1 MRYHY
6 MIALAAAILM
16 VSGCETTTPSAGSS
30 GGTTKPAAASGGAS
44 KTDGALGA
52 ITSSFKAMTLSDDDI
67 MAMSDSS
74 CAALDKQSKIAPPG
88 SKYDSRLKRVVKAFP
103 ASINGKTAQYKVYL
117 TKNVNAW
124 AMANGCIRVYSG
136 LMDLMN
142 DDELRGVIGHEI
154 GHVALGHS
162 KSRMQMAYATS
173 AARQAAAASGNSAV
187 SSLSQSQAGELAE
200 KFINAQYSQSNE
212 SAADDYSFDLLTE
225 RKLQRKGLV
234 TAFQKL
240 AKLGGGGGNSMLST
254 HPPSSERAEH
264 MQKRLN
270 AGK

>member
-1 MRYHY
+1 MRYY
-6 MIALAAAILM
+6 RILAVAATILALA
-16 VSGCETTTPSAGSS
+16 GCETT
-30 GGTTKPAAASGGAS
+30 KPTAASGGGS
-44 KTDGALGA
+44 KSDSTLGA
-52 ITSSFKAMTLSDDDI
+52 ITTSFKAMTLSDDDI
-67 MAMSDSS
+67 AAMSDSS
-74 CAALDKQSKIAPPG
+74 CAAMDKRSKIAPPG
-88 SKYDSRLKRVVKAFP
+88 SKYVTRLNRVVKAFP
-103 ASINGKTAQYKVYL
+103 SSINGKTAHYKVYM
-117 TKNVNAW
+117 TKDVNAW

-187 SSLSQSQAGELAE
+187 SSLSQSQAGDLAV

-225 RKLQRKGLV
+225 RKLERKGLV

-240 AKLGGGGGNSMLST
+240 AKLSGGKSENSMMST
-254 HPPSSERAEH
+254 HPPSAERAAH
-264 MQKRLN
+264 IQKRLDESKSKSK
-270 AGK
+270 GKGK